1 MKLYNVKY
9 KVWNNSFSGLNE
21 HEKLSVG
28 KNKKEAIDRVK
39 EIVDKDARN
48 FDAEEISSIFGYRIS
63 FDNYSTQK
71 FNDASLNRIENKN
84 ENDCQIIAEVDKEDN
99 SIDVAVKVDE
109 EPLVTLNI
117 STDGDDITIRKWIGF
132 GDSVD
137 ECINI
142 KDLDDLHQDKGI
154 TLQ

>member
-1 MKLYNVKY
+1 MKLYNIKY
-9 KVWNNSFSGLNE
+9 KVWNNSFSGLNG

-28 KNKKEAIDRVK
+28 ENKNEAIDRVK

-63 FDNYSTQK
+63 FDNDSTQK
-71 FNDASLNRIENKN
+71 FNGESLNRIENKN
-84 ENDCQIIAEVDKEDN
+84 ENCCQIIAEVDKEDN
-99 SIDVAVKVDE
+99 SIDIAVKVDE

-117 STDGDDITIRKWIGF
+117 STDGNNIIIRKWIGF

-137 ECINI
+137 EC
-142 KDLDDLHQDKGI
+142 LVCCAGGV
-154 TLQ
+154 

>member
-9 KVWNNSFSGLNE
+9 KVWNNSLSGLNE
-21 HEKLSVG
+21 HEKLSIG
-28 KNKKEAIDRVK
+28 ENKKEAIDRVK

-48 FDAEEISSIFGYRIS
+48 FDVEEISNIFGYSIS
-63 FDNYSTQK
+63 FDNDNTQK
-71 FNDASLNRIENKN
+71 LNGMSLNRIENEN
-84 ENDCQIIAEVDKEDN
+84 ENGCQIIAEVDKEDN
-99 SIDVAVKVDE
+99 SIDIAVKVDE

-117 STDGDDITIRKWIGF
+117 STDGNDIKISKWIGF
-132 GDSVD
+132 GDSID

-142 KDLDDLHQDKGI
+142 DDLDELHQDNGI